1 MSQSPEKKVMTFQ
14 EMRRKLNEPVP
25 EPPPPIDL
33 DGIKEQAREEGH
45 RQALEQVQAAQE
57 AQAEAE
63 RSAQELIRD
72 FEELKAAWVN
82 EIRSHLGG
90 AMMSAIKKLIQLP
103 EAQTAILEK
112 SFAEAV
118 SQLAENQ
125 PVTVYVQPSDLSFA
139 EQLASERV
147 HFKVKPDSSMSGGV
161 RFSGEQGEWDAKLEI
176 AVDSLIDSLQH
187 WLQEDEADRL

>member
-63 RSAQELIRD
+63 RSAQEL
-72 FEELKAAWVN
+72 
-82 EIRSHLGG
+82 
-90 AMMSAIKKLIQLP
+90 
-103 EAQTAILEK
+103 
-112 SFAEAV
+112 
-118 SQLAENQ
+118 
-125 PVTVYVQPSDLSFA
+125 
-139 EQLASERV
+139 
-147 HFKVKPDSSMSGGV
+147 
-161 RFSGEQGEWDAKLEI
+161 
-176 AVDSLIDSLQH
+176 
-187 WLQEDEADRL
+187 